1 MKSFAN
7 NQIGGRQLLNIR
19 PYELEELGIL
29 SIGHQETIL
38 EAVEHLKNFV
48 SCHKIWICVVNILMK

>member
-19 PYELEELGIL
+19 PYELEELGIE

-48 SCHKIWICVVNILMK
+48 SYINANFC